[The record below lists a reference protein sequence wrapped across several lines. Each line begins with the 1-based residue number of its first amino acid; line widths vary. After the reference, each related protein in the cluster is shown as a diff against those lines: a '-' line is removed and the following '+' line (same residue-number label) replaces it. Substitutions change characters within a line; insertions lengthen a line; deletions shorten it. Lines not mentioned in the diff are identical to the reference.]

1 MSRLPII
8 NNYWSVD
15 VLLDGAEVRTF
26 RSPADDF
33 TQLYFNIGI
42 AAGTVCNRS
51 INDQIKS
58 EIIVKLKQEVK
69 L

>member
-8 NNYWSVD
+8 NNYWCVV
-15 VLLDGAEVRTF
+15 VLLDGATVRTF

-33 TQLYFNIGI
+33 SQLYFNIGI

-58 EIIVKLKQEVK
+58 EIIVQFKQEVK

>member
-8 NNYWSVD
+8 NNYWRVV
-15 VLLDGAEVRTF
+15 VLLDGATVRTF

-33 TQLYFNIGI
+33 SQLYFNIGI

-58 EIIVKLKQEVK
+58 EIIVQFKQEVK

>member
-8 NNYWSVD
+8 NNYWSVV
-15 VLLDGAEVRTF
+15 VLLDGATVRTF

-33 TQLYFNIGI
+33 SQLYFNIGI

-58 EIIVKLKQEVK
+58 EIIVQFKQEVK